1 LNWTTPLSLPL
12 EFSIIIP
19 VCNEAGSI
27 ASLIRET
34 AVALE
39 GRAYE
44 IIIVD
49 DGSTD
54 NTRAALI
61 GLKDEISQL
70 RIIAHGENAG
80 QSRAILTGAHAARGH
95 IIGTLDGDGQN
106 DPADLPELYR
116 LLVNAPAHEKLG
128 LVIGHRTD
136 RKDTAWKK
144 LGSAMANRLRQFM
157 LKDDCPDSACGI
169 KVIPRNVFVSLPY
182 FDHMH
187 RYMPALVRAEG
198 LGYKLHPVRH
208 RARATGQSKYDNLGR
223 AWAGLRDLRGVLWLA
238 QRRRKTNGAREL

>member
-1 LNWTTPLSLPL
+1 MTLPV

-19 VCNEAGSI
+19 VFNEAGNI
-27 ASLIRET
+27 GALIQE
-34 AVALE
+34 VADVLD

-54 NTRAALI
+54 GTRNQLMRI
-61 GLKDEISQL
+61 KQDIPQL

-80 QSRAILTGAHAARGH
+80 QSRAIRTGAMAARGP

-116 LLVNAPAHEKLG
+116 ILASANASDKLA
-128 LVIGHRTD
+128 LVIGHRQD
-136 RKDTAWKK
+136 RQDTPWKR
-144 LGSAMANRLRQFM
+144 LGSTVGNRLRQLI
-157 LKDDCPDSACGI
+157 LKDDCRDSACGI
-169 KVIPRNVFVSLPY
+169 KVMPRDMFLALPY

-187 RYMPALVRAEG
+187 RYMPALVRAENYHY
-198 LGYKLHPVRH
+198 LSHPVRH
-208 RARATGQSKYDNLGR
+208 RKRSAGQSKYDNVGR
-223 AWAGLRDLRGVLWLA
+223 AWVGLRDMRGVLWLA
-238 QRRRKTNGAREL
+238 QRRRVNSSIREL

>member
-1 LNWTTPLSLPL
+1 MSLPL
-12 EFSIIIP
+12 EFSVIIP

-27 ASLIRET
+27 GSLIRET
-34 AVALE
+34 AAALD

-54 NTRAALI
+54 ETRAELMT
-61 GLKDEISQL
+61 LKREITEL
-70 RIIAHGENAG
+70 RVIAHGENAG
-80 QSRAILTGAHAARGH
+80 QSRAIRTGANAARGH
-95 IIGTLDGDGQN
+95 ILGTLDGDGQN

-116 LLVNAPAHEKLG
+116 LLVSTTTNDRLA

-144 LGSAMANRLRQFM
+144 FGSAIANRLRQIM
-157 LKDDCPDSACGI
+157 LGDDCPDSACGI
-169 KVIPRNVFVSLPY
+169 KVMPRDVFLALPY

-198 LGYKLHPVRH
+198 FDYAVCPVRH
-208 RARATGQSKYDNLGR
+208 RERATGRSKYDNLGR
-223 AWAGLRDLRGVLWLA
+223 AWSGLRDMRGVLWLA
-238 QRRRKTNGAREL
+238 QRRRNPASVREV